1 MKATPSLSAE
11 AIGTCVACGRSKQ
24 QDLFGAYYDKG
35 VKKYKRKCKE
45 CLLAYQRD
53 YLAKKREARDAGKP
67 PLRVYNEDGTVKA
80 KRCKLCEQYKPLEEF
95 SANPKTTDKKAA
107 YCRSCDQERVRRWR
121 LDNLEQ
127 SRASVKAYQ
136 AANKE
141 VVKARNSRWREQN
154 REHLRAWA
162 AEYRERNRDQMRAY
176 RRNWLELTAQE
187 RGTTVQGVF
196 KTWYEQYHGAKRRA
210 RRERALGMNVPA
222 PDHII
227 AEARREQKTRRLRS
241 WAAQAEVR
249 ERLRANSRNSYWR
262 DPEKSRRLNRQY
274 AQQRRLKDPVR
285 KRIAFLAAINQKQR
299 GLRTPSW
306 VDWREVYAMRAL
318 ARRLTKETG
327 ITHELDHI
335 YPVCSPY
342 VCGLNVHQNLRVVPQ
357 IENRSKGNRLLRNLA
372 HEHFVTNPNHLY
384 PRKQNA

>member
-1 MKATPSLSAE
+1 MKATPSLTTE
-11 AIGTCVACGRSKQ
+11 VWCTCVKCGKVKPQ
-24 QDLFGAYYDKG
+24 EAFGAYYDKG

-45 CLLAYQRD
+45 CLQAYQRE
-53 YLAKKREARDAGKP
+53 YQTKKRAARDAGKP
-67 PLRVYNEDGTVKA
+67 APRIYNEDGTIKA
-80 KRCKLCEQYKPLEEF
+80 KRCKLCEQYKPLEAF
-95 SANPKTTDKKAA
+95 SSNQRTADKKTAC
-107 YCRSCDQERVRRWR
+107 CRPCDQERVRKWR

-141 VVKARNSRWREQN
+141 AVKARNARWKAEN

-176 RRNWLELTAQE
+176 YRTWLERTAQE
-187 RGTTVQGVF
+187 KGTTVRGVF
-196 KTWYEQYHGAKRRA
+196 KSWYEQYDGAKRRA
-210 RRERALGMNVPA
+210 RREQELGMNVPA

-227 AEARREQKTRRLRS
+227 AEARKEQKTMRLRR
-241 WAAQAEVR
+241 WATQVGVR

-262 DPEKSRRLNRQY
+262 DPEKSRRLSRQY
-274 AQQRRLKDPVR
+274 AQRRRLSDSVR
-285 KRIAFLAAINQKQR
+285 RRIAFLAALNQKQR

-306 VDWREVYAMRAL
+306 VDWREMYALRAL

-327 ITHELDHI
+327 VVHELDHI

-357 IENRSKGNRLLRNLA
+357 IENRSKGNKLLRNLA

-384 PRKQNA
+384 PRKLNA